1 MRRGRCYAPPVTS
14 APLIIGLILGMRHAL
29 EPDHLAALST
39 LATEQRG
46 GARSS
51 FSLGALWGLG
61 HTLALLV
68 VGGTLAVLGATMP
81 ARVEH
86 GLELTVSLMI
96 IGLGVRAVVKA
107 VREGRTGQIHP
118 HAHGDEVHTHAAP
131 VEHIHVSRSTLATR
145 PLLIGVMHGLAGSGA
160 LTALVLAE
168 LPTMGARLGYIAL
181 FSSGS
186 VLGMALL
193 TGIAGVQVGRLVR
206 TPQLASA
213 LLFITGLGSTCVG
226 LWWGGESV
234 RSLLG

>member
-1 MRRGRCYAPPVTS
+1 MAPNVTA
-14 APLIIGLILGMRHAL
+14 APLIIGLALGMRHAL

-46 GARSS
+46 NARTS
-51 FSLGALWGLG
+51 FGLGALWGLG
-61 HTLALLV
+61 HTLALLL

-81 ARVEH
+81 SRIEH
-86 GLELTVSLMI
+86 MLELVVSLMI
-96 IGLGVRAVVKA
+96 IGLGIRAVIKA

-118 HAHGDEVHTHAAP
+118 HSHGGEAHTHAAP

-160 LTALVLAE
+160 LTALVIAE
-168 LPTMGARLGYIAL
+168 LPTMAARIGYIVL
-181 FSSGS
+181 FGVGS

-193 TGIAGVQVGRLVR
+193 TGIAGVQVGKLVR

-213 LLFITGLGSTCVG
+213 LLFVTGIGSTCVG
-226 LWWGGESV
+226 LWWGLSAL
-234 RSLLG
+234 SSI